1 MQRSMQRRKFL
12 KFGAA
17 AVASLNTYPA
27 WAAAAQSGRK
37 LESFGLQLST
47 VTPLMLKDF
56 EGTLAR
62 VSDIGYREVEFSAMG
77 FLGRPVE
84 YVQSLLTE
92 NQLSAHVGRVVPKL
106 PEGFFALPMQEA
118 MGIYRQRGGVEFF
131 IDNVKHSLDIAL
143 AMNQTFLNL
152 PAFMPDAFTS
162 LDGVK
167 RVVDLL
173 NEAGDIC
180 AKQGVLFGYH
190 NHNWE
195 FAEVEGVVPF
205 DYMLSNTPADKVG
218 YQLDVYWVTK
228 AGHDPVA
235 LLKDHEGRF
244 PSLHLKDID
253 ADGDFA
259 NVGSGLIDFPTV
271 IDAAV
276 KQNTSHFFVER
287 DNPPA
292 PESAIVESYKY
303 LSNMTY

>member
-1 MQRSMQRRKFL
+1 MQRRKLL
-12 KFGAA
+12 KFGVAA
-17 AVASLNTYPA
+17 ASLTTYPV
-27 WAAAAQSGRK
+27 WAATAQSGRK

-56 EGTLAR
+56 EGTIAR
-62 VSDIGYREVEFSAMG
+62 VAEIGYREVEFSAMG

-84 YVQSLLTE
+84 YVQSLLAE
-92 NQLSAHVGRVVPKL
+92 NELSAGVGRVDPRL

-118 MGIYRQRGGVEFF
+118 MGVYRQRGGLEFF

-143 AMNQTFLNL
+143 AMNQKFLNL

-173 NEAGDIC
+173 NEAGDMC
-180 AKQGVLFGYH
+180 AEQGVRFGYH
-190 NHNWE
+190 NHDWE
-195 FAEVEGVVPF
+195 FAEVEGVIPF
-205 DYMLSNTPADKVG
+205 DYMLANTPADKVG

-228 AGHDPVA
+228 AGHDPVS
-235 LLKDHEGRF
+235 LLTDHAGRF

-253 ADGDFA
+253 AQGDFA
-259 NVGSGLIDFPTV
+259 NVGSGLIDFPRV
-271 IDAAV
+271 VRAAL

-287 DNPPA
+287 DNPPT
-292 PESAIVESYKY
+292 PESAIVESYNY
-303 LSNMTY
+303 LSKMTY

>member
-1 MQRSMQRRKFL
+1 MQRRKVL

-17 AVASLNTYPA
+17 AVASLNTFPA
-27 WAAAAQSGRK
+27 WAATAHTGRK
-37 LESFGLQLST
+37 LDSFGLQLST
-47 VTPLMLKDF
+47 VTPLMVKDF
-56 EGTLAR
+56 EGTIAR
-62 VSDIGYREVEFSAMG
+62 VAEIGYREVEFSAMG

-84 YVQSLLTE
+84 YVQSLLAD

-118 MGIYRQRGGVEFF
+118 MSIYRERGGIEFF
-131 IDNVKHSLDIAL
+131 IDNVKHSLDVAL
-143 AMNQTFLNL
+143 AMNQKFLNL

-167 RVVDLL
+167 QVVDLL
-173 NEAGDIC
+173 NEAGEMC

-205 DYMLSNTPADKVG
+205 EYMLANTPADKVG
-218 YQLDVYWVTK
+218 FQLDVYWVTK
-228 AGHDPVA
+228 AGKDATA
-235 LLKDHEGRF
+235 LLRDHAGRF

-253 ADGDFA
+253 TKGDFT
-259 NVGSGLIDFPTV
+259 NVGSGLIDFPSV
-271 IDAAV
+271 VSAAV

-292 PESAIVESYKY
+292 PESAIVESYNY
-303 LSNMTY
+303 LSKMTY

>member
-1 MQRSMQRRKFL
+1 MQRRKLL

-17 AVASLNTYPA
+17 AVASLNTYPV
-27 WAAAAQSGRK
+27 WAAAAQSGRR

-56 EGTLAR
+56 EGTIAR
-62 VSDIGYREVEFSAMG
+62 VADIGYREVEFSAMG

-84 YVQSLLTE
+84 YVQSLLAE
-92 NQLSAHVGRVVPKL
+92 NELSAHVGRVVPKL

-143 AMNQTFLNL
+143 AMDQKFLNL

-180 AKQGVLFGYH
+180 SKQGVLFGYH

-195 FAEVEGVVPF
+195 LLRSKA
-205 DYMLSNTPADKVG
+205 LSRSITCWNTPADKVG

-235 LLKDHEGRF
+235 LLKDHAGRF

-253 ADGDFA
+253 SDGDFA
-259 NVGSGLIDFPTV
+259 DVGAGLIDFPTV
-271 IDAAV
+271 IDTAL

>member
-1 MQRSMQRRKFL
+1 MQRRKLL
-12 KFGAA
+12 KFGVAA
-17 AVASLNTYPA
+17 ASLTTYPV
-27 WAAAAQSGRK
+27 WAATAQSGRK

-56 EGTLAR
+56 EGTIAR
-62 VSDIGYREVEFSAMG
+62 VAEIGYREVEFSAMG

-84 YVQSLLTE
+84 HVQSLLAE
-92 NQLSAHVGRVVPKL
+92 NQLSAGVGRVVPRL

-118 MGIYRQRGGVEFF
+118 MGVYRQRGGLEFF

-143 AMNQTFLNL
+143 AMNQKFLNL

-173 NEAGDIC
+173 NEAGDMC
-180 AKQGVLFGYH
+180 AEQGVLFGYH
-190 NHNWE
+190 NHDWE
-195 FAEVEGVVPF
+195 FAEVEGVIPF
-205 DYMLSNTPADKVG
+205 DYMLANTPADKVG

-228 AGHDPVA
+228 AGHDPVS
-235 LLKDHEGRF
+235 LLGDHAGRF

-253 ADGDFA
+253 AQGDFA
-259 NVGSGLIDFPTV
+259 NVGSGLIDFPRV
-271 IDAAV
+271 VRAAL

-287 DNPPA
+287 DNPPT
-292 PESAIVESYKY
+292 PESAIVESYNY
-303 LSNMTY
+303 LSKMTY

>member
-1 MQRSMQRRKFL
+1 MQRRKLL
-12 KFGAA
+12 KFGVAA
-17 AVASLNTYPA
+17 ASLTTYPV
-27 WAAAAQSGRK
+27 WAATAQSGRK

-56 EGTLAR
+56 EGTIAR
-62 VSDIGYREVEFSAMG
+62 VAEIGYREVEFSAMG

-84 YVQSLLTE
+84 YVQSLLAE
-92 NQLSAHVGRVVPKL
+92 NQLSAGVGRVVPRL

-118 MGIYRQRGGVEFF
+118 MGVYRQRGGLEFF

-143 AMNQTFLNL
+143 AMNQKFLNL

-173 NEAGDIC
+173 NEAGDMC
-180 AKQGVLFGYH
+180 AEQGVLFGYH
-190 NHNWE
+190 NHDWE
-195 FAEVEGVVPF
+195 FAEVEGVIPF
-205 DYMLSNTPADKVG
+205 DYMLANTPADKVG

-228 AGHDPVA
+228 AGHDPVS
-235 LLKDHEGRF
+235 LLGDHAGRF

-253 ADGDFA
+253 AQGDFA
-259 NVGSGLIDFPTV
+259 NVGSGLIDFPRV
-271 IDAAV
+271 VRAAL

-287 DNPPA
+287 DNPPT
-292 PESAIVESYKY
+292 PESAIVESYNY
-303 LSNMTY
+303 LSKMTY

>member
-1 MQRSMQRRKFL
+1 MQRRKLL
-12 KFGAA
+12 KFGVAA
-17 AVASLNTYPA
+17 ASLTTYPV
-27 WAAAAQSGRK
+27 WAATAQSGRK

-56 EGTLAR
+56 EGTIAR
-62 VSDIGYREVEFSAMG
+62 VAEIGYREFEFSAMG

-84 YVQSLLTE
+84 YVQSLLAE
-92 NQLSAHVGRVVPKL
+92 NQLSAGVGRVVPRL

-118 MGIYRQRGGVEFF
+118 MGVYRQRGGLEFF

-143 AMNQTFLNL
+143 AMNQKFLNL

-173 NEAGDIC
+173 NEAGDMC
-180 AKQGVLFGYH
+180 AEQGVLFGYH

-205 DYMLSNTPADKVG
+205 DYMLANTPADKVG

-228 AGHDPVA
+228 AGHDPIA
-235 LLKDHEGRF
+235 ILRDHAGRF

-253 ADGDFA
+253 AQGDFA
-259 NVGSGLIDFPTV
+259 NVGSGLIDFPRV
-271 IDAAV
+271 VRAAL

-292 PESAIVESYKY
+292 PESAIVESYNY
-303 LSNMTY
+303 LSKMTY

>member
-1 MQRSMQRRKFL
+1 MQRRKLL
-12 KFGAA
+12 KFGVAA
-17 AVASLNTYPA
+17 ASLTTYPA
-27 WAAAAQSGRK
+27 WAATAQSGRK

-56 EGTLAR
+56 EGTMAR
-62 VSDIGYREVEFSAMG
+62 VAEIGYREVEFSAMG

-84 YVQSLLTE
+84 YVQSLLAE
-92 NQLSAHVGRVVPKL
+92 NELSAGVGRVVPRL

-118 MGIYRQRGGVEFF
+118 MGVYRQRGGLEFF

-143 AMNQTFLNL
+143 AMNQKFLNL

-173 NEAGDIC
+173 NEAGDMC
-180 AKQGVLFGYH
+180 AEQGVLFGYH

-205 DYMLSNTPADKVG
+205 DYMLANTPAEKVG

-228 AGHDPVA
+228 AGHDPVS
-235 LLKDHEGRF
+235 LLRDHAGRF

-253 ADGDFA
+253 AQGDFA
-259 NVGSGLIDFPTV
+259 NVGSGLIDFPGV
-271 IDAAV
+271 VRAAL

-287 DNPPA
+287 DNPPT
-292 PESAIVESYKY
+292 PESAIVESYNY
-303 LSNMTY
+303 LSKMTY